1 MKQFPTSWDEERLKE
16 LFSPYGAVASVII
29 TKDADGKS
37 KGFGFVNYVEH
48 PSAEKALTEM
58 ANKTFEDPL
67 AAATN
72 AAAAA
77 AAAAEK
83 EPETEVKEGEEGEEK
98 KEKPKPVEVPATF
111 EMYVNRAQKKSE
123 RTREIKTRI
132 DALNHERVSKYQGM
146 NLYVKNLDDSITDE
160 FFRET
165 FAAYGTI
172 TSARIMRDS
181 AVPPA
186 EGSAAA
192 AVPGVSKG
200 FGFICYSSPEE
211 ATRAVTEMN
220 GKILRS
226 KPIVVT
232 LHQRKDLRRAHL
244 AQTYAPRAMR
254 TNTYPQGIPT
264 FT

>member
-16 LFSPYGAVASVII
+16 IFSPYGAVASVII
-29 TKDADGKS
+29 NKDADGKS

-48 PSAEKALTEM
+48 PSAEKALAEM
-58 ANKTFEDPL
+58 ANKSFEDPL

-111 EMYVNRAQKKSE
+111 ELYVNRAQKKTE

-160 FFRET
+160 FFR
-165 FAAYGTI
+165 
-172 TSARIMRDS
+172 
-181 AVPPA
+181 
-186 EGSAAA
+186 
-192 AVPGVSKG
+192 
-200 FGFICYSSPEE
+200 
-211 ATRAVTEMN
+211 
-220 GKILRS
+220 
-226 KPIVVT
+226 
-232 LHQRKDLRRAHL
+232 
-244 AQTYAPRAMR
+244 
-254 TNTYPQGIPT
+254 
-264 FT
+264 